1 MANLSLSTGL
11 LGGLMNPAYTDKLGD
26 AITQGML
33 VPGAAKQQFRQTKGL
48 EAQQRL
54 LNSGMTDQA
63 TIEAMTKIGED
74 WGVNPETTN
83 QMIQQAKANAYRAE
97 QEKRAAEHAKLA
109 KDNARL
115 AKLRYEKEAEQVE
128 KNKQIEAGINRSYQ
142 GWKNEAERDAYL
154 ATLDPEVA
162 NAIRKHEESAT
173 TREYNQMLI
182 DKAKD
187 KGRPWSDA
195 ELAALGE
202 DPEIKIMVEE
212 YKRQREAAP
221 AGKMENHNARFEA
234 QLEYVQR
241 QRAKDVAMRTP
252 TETEIEQMGEFIGGM
267 EQDTPIYDSL
277 TPEQQYYVNSHYAS
291 QMKSGA
297 LPSIMT
303 ADAIERYSK
312 LFLDADPREQTKLQ
326 WLKETIGSWFM
337 GDQPSAPAPTG
348 PQPGDEKDGY
358 IFQGGDPSKPENW
371 KRK

>member
-11 LGGLMNPAYTDKLGD
+11 LGGLMNPTYTDKLGT

-33 VPGAAKQQFRQTKGL
+33 VPHAAKQQFRQTKGM

-54 LNSGMTDQA
+54 LNSGMTDPA
-63 TIEAMTKIGED
+63 TIEAMTKIGEE

-83 QMIQQAKANAYRAE
+83 QMIQQAKRDDLQRKQNQRAE
-97 QEKRAAEHAKLA
+97 ENAKVA
-109 KDNARL
+109 RDNAM
-115 AKLRYEKEAEQVE
+115 LRKIQYEREAEQIE
-128 KNKQIEAGINRSYQ
+128 KNKQIQAGINRSYQ
-142 GWKNEAERDAYL
+142 GWKSEAERDAYL

-195 ELAALGE
+195 ELAALGD

-241 QRAKDVAMRTP
+241 QRAKDVAMKTP
-252 TETEIEQMGEFIGGM
+252 TETEITSMGDYIGQM
-267 EQDTPIYDSL
+267 EQDTPLYDAL
-277 TPEQQYYVNSHYAS
+277 TPEQQRYVNMKFAS
-291 QMKSGA
+291 DMKSGA
-297 LPSIMT
+297 LPSVLT
-303 ADAIERYSK
+303 AANIEAYAK
-312 LFLDADPREQTKLQ
+312 MFHDADPREQTTLQ
-326 WLKETIGSWFM
+326 WLKEVVGSWFM
-337 GDQPSAPAPTG
+337 GEEPSAPAPTG
-348 PQPGDEKDGY
+348 PQPGDEKGGY